1 MTNDLKWNKN
11 TRIIIKKAYAIIE
24 LLRKM
29 TTFTKSQEDKLHIY
43 KTYIRSVLEQSCVV
57 WNAGISKQN
66 ERELERVQKVSV
78 RLISGK
84 YESYTEALKK
94 LELETLK
101 ERREFLSNRFSE
113 KCVDNDRTKHMFEII
128 RKKHNMKLRNSNK
141 YQSTN
146 ARTARMER
154 SAIPRMIKHL
164 NLKHRDQK
172 IIQEKYTFKRKT

>member
-1 MTNDLKWNKN
+1 
-11 TRIIIKKAYAIIE
+11 
-24 LLRKM
+24 M

-66 ERELERVQKVSV
+66 ERELERVKKVSV

-101 ERREFLSNRFSE
+101 ERRE
-113 KCVDNDRTKHMFEII
+113 
-128 RKKHNMKLRNSNK
+128 
-141 YQSTN
+141 
-146 ARTARMER
+146 
-154 SAIPRMIKHL
+154 
-164 NLKHRDQK
+164 
-172 IIQEKYTFKRKT
+172 